1 MSGFDPSCIDVE
13 HFLETLEVR
22 NLEWATDDELRFS
35 CPFPS
40 HAGLDE
46 KPSCYMNS
54 DTTAFFCHGCK
65 QRGNAIGFTEVI
77 LGITPLEA
85 IRLLRDRYQPGAIN
99 PDERD
104 MVSEIQNI
112 LETDEEVAV
121 QPVIEESVL
130 EDMAVDWEQVDFAR
144 RRDQYVPE
152 PLLYMLERGLDYQ
165 TLADWEFG
173 YDEIS
178 NRPIFPVRDQD
189 GILIGFK
196 GRAWQP
202 NQFPKYFVLGDKVG
216 KPSKYGFPCYHT
228 SQVVFGAYKVTGEE
242 DFLVV
247 CEGELNAIAVRM
259 KTGHA
264 AVAINGSHF
273 SDFHAEVIKNKTN
286 RAILFLDS
294 DPAGESATWGWKDS
308 NGQHHKGVVDNLK
321 DFIEVRVCPDH
332 EGDPASMNE
341 NEIAKCLEESAD
353 WVTLQMKFC

>member
-13 HFLETLEVR
+13 HFLESLEVR

-104 MVSEIQNI
+104 MVSEIKNI
-112 LETDEEVAV
+112 LLTEEEIAEQPILDES
-121 QPVIEESVL
+121 IL
-130 EDMAVDWEQVDFAR
+130 EKMSVDWEKVDFAI

-152 PLLYMLERGLDYQ
+152 PMTYMLNRGFSWQ
-165 TLADWEFG
+165 TLVNWDFG

-178 NRPIFPVRDQD
+178 DRPVFAVRDENGQ
-189 GILIGFK
+189 LIGFK
-196 GRAWQP
+196 GRAWREG
-202 NQFPKYFVLGDKVG
+202 QFPKYFVLGDKPG
-216 KPSKYGFPCYHT
+216 KPNKYGFPCYHT
-228 SQVVFGAYKVTGEE
+228 SRVVFGAERVFGDEE
-242 DFLVV
+242 FLVI
-247 CEGELNAIAVRM
+247 CEGELNAIAVEA
-259 KTGHA
+259 KTGHR

-273 SDFHAEVIKNKTN
+273 SDFHADVIKKKANI
-286 RAILFLDS
+286 AILFLDS
-294 DPAGESATWGWKDS
+294 DPAGSTATWGWKDT
-308 NGQHHKGVVDNLK
+308 NGNHHAGVVDSLK

-332 EGDPASMNE
+332 EGDAASMSAS
-341 NEIAKCLEESAD
+341 EIANCLEESRN
-353 WVTLQMKFC
+353 WISFQLNV